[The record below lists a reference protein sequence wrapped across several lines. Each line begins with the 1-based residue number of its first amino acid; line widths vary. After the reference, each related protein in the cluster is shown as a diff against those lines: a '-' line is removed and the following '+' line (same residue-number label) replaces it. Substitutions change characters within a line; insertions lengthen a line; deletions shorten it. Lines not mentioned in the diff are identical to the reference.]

1 MKDLGELSF
10 GSLLR
15 QFRMGR
21 RLSQEQLAERAK
33 MSVAGISAL
42 ERGSRQAPYRSS
54 VDLLADGLGID
65 GEARAQLHKLAE
77 RGRKARALPTRAE
90 PAPGPPNNLP
100 LQLTS
105 FVGRTEEQAKVEGLL
120 RKQRLVTLTGAGGI
134 GKTRL
139 ALEVSAGLQ
148 DAFRDG
154 VWLVELAPL
163 SDASMVP
170 SAIAAVL
177 GVQEDPGRALAET
190 LKTYLKEKALLLIVD
205 NCEHVLEAVAHA
217 VDAILRACAN
227 VSILCTSMEALGTAG
242 EHVYNTPA
250 LAVPARKAT
259 REVGATDALAY
270 PAIALFVE
278 RAQAANADF
287 ELTDANASVVADI
300 CSNLDGVALAVE
312 LAAARVGT
320 MPVTMLG
327 ERLDERFRLLTY
339 GNRTGPRRQ
348 QTLHA
353 LIDWSYNLLSER
365 ERSQFCRLAVFPG
378 GFTLELAAETG
389 SDGAELVAA
398 DAIGSLVEKSLVQTE
413 IAGIGPRYRLLEST
427 RLYAREKLLERGE
440 LDAAAAAHAQ
450 AFLDL
455 AERLASTY
463 ETTPDREWKTL
474 AEPELE
480 NWRAALE
487 WALGS
492 RRDVSIGQRL
502 AAALS
507 PVWITLAAVEGRRWI
522 RLAMDTIDEGTPL
535 GVVARLEL
543 ADANVAMYLTL
554 WKGMLASAQRAADL
568 FEQVGD
574 AAGALEG
581 RIIAGRALALL
592 GEPAKSQAA
601 LRALPETAQEL
612 GRPRLTAA
620 ALESLAMANM
630 TAGDVEASRPL
641 FAQALSIC
649 ETIGAEMAMATAAA
663 NLAGAEFRA
672 GEPEMALRLANDALA
687 RYRAFN
693 NPREVLLMC
702 NIAAYLVALGRLD
715 EARKEGWKAL
725 NMALERQMDVQ
736 VTWAL
741 QHLAAI
747 AALRYA
753 NDDRRAIEARR
764 RAARILGFVDARLA
778 ALDTTRKYTEQQE
791 HAALLALLGDTLG
804 ADELE
809 ARLAEGGRW
818 SNRQVVAEARDV

>member
-1 MKDLGELSF
+1 MKDPGEWSF

-15 QFRMGR
+15 RLRMAR
-21 RLSQEQLAERAK
+21 RLSQEQLAERAR

-65 GEARAQLHKLAE
+65 GDARAQLHALAE
-77 RGRKARALPTRAE
+77 RWRKTRALPTRSETPSA
-90 PAPGPPNNLP
+90 PPNNLP

-105 FVGRTEEQAKVEGLL
+105 FIGRTEERAKVGGLL

-139 ALEVSAGLQ
+139 ALQVAAELQ

-163 SDASMVP
+163 SDPSLVP

-177 GVQEDPGRALAET
+177 GVQEDPGRAFVET
-190 LKTYLKEKALLLIVD
+190 LKTYLKERALLLIVD
-205 NCEHVLEAVAHA
+205 NCEHVLEAVAQA
-217 VDAILRACAN
+217 VDAILRACGN
-227 VSILCTSMEALGTAG
+227 VSILCTSMEALGIAG

-250 LAVPARKAT
+250 LAAPARKGT

-270 PAIALFVE
+270 SAIALFVE

-287 ELTDANASVVADI
+287 ELTDANAPVVADI

-320 MPVTMLG
+320 MPVTMLS

-378 GFTLELAAETG
+378 GFTLALAEETG
-389 SDGAELVAA
+389 KDGAELVTA

-427 RLYAREKLLERGE
+427 RLYAREKLVERGE
-440 LDAAAAAHAQ
+440 LDAAAAEHAQ
-450 AFLDL
+450 AFVEL
-455 AERLASTY
+455 AERLASDY
-463 ETTPDREWKTL
+463 ETTPDREWKAQ

-487 WALGS
+487 WSLGS
-492 RRDVSIGQRL
+492 RRDVWLGQRL
-502 AAALS
+502 AGALS
-507 PVWITLAAVEGRRWI
+507 PVWTTLAAVEGRRWI
-522 RLAMDTIDEGTPL
+522 RLAMETVDKRTPL
-535 GVVARLEL
+535 QVVARLEL

-554 WKGMLASAQRAADL
+554 WKGMLASARRATDL
-568 FEQVGD
+568 FEQIGD
-574 AAGALEG
+574 SAGALEG

-592 GEPAKSQAA
+592 GEAAESQAL
-601 LRALPETAQEL
+601 LRALPETAQGV
-612 GRPRLTAA
+612 GRPRLTAT
-620 ALESLAMANM
+620 ALESLAMATM
-630 TAGDVEASRPL
+630 IAGDVTSSRPL
-641 FAQALSIC
+641 FAQALSLC
-649 ETIGAEMAMATAAA
+649 EAIGAEVAMANAAA
-663 NLAGAEFRA
+663 NLAGAEFRS
-672 GEPEMALRLANDALA
+672 GDRETALRLANDALEK
-687 RYRAFN
+687 YRAFS

-715 EARKEGWKAL
+715 EARKEGWQAL

-747 AALRYA
+747 AALRYG
-753 NDDRRAIEARR
+753 NDDRRAVEARR

-791 HAALLALLGDTLG
+791 HAALLALLRDTLG
-804 ADELE
+804 AEELE
-809 ARLAEGGRW
+809 ARLTEGGRW
-818 SNRQVVAEARDV
+818 SNHQVVAEARDV